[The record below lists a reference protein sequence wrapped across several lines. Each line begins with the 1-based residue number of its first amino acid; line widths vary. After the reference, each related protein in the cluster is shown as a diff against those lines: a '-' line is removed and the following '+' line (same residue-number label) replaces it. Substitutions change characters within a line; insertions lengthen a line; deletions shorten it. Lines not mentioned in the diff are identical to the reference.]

1 MSEPTLESARPT
13 AGFPPED
20 ETIDRLKGLFLASL
34 NHEIRTPLSGILGMT
49 DLLLETPLSAEQQEY
64 VTTTRAC
71 AENLFEILNATLEY
85 AALSSG
91 RLLLEDS
98 EYSLAEVLDAAVAS
112 HAGKARAKGLKL
124 VATLDPRLP
133 ETLSGDAQ
141 RLREILGHLLANAVK
156 FTVAG
161 QIEVRAM
168 WAETAAGLHRL
179 ELSVSDTG
187 IGIDAQKL
195 AGIFDSFRQLDTGLS
210 RTYSGLGLGLALVQK
225 LASFMGGEI
234 RVESRPGVGSTFT
247 VSLPL
252 RRAEETR
259 HAAPPPVATPAASHR
274 LLVVEDNDVGQQI
287 IRHMLSRQPYQV
299 DFAATGKSAI
309 EAAGSHRYDL
319 ILMDLQVPDM
329 DGFAITDAIRKIH
342 GYEQTP
348 VLALTANTADEYRK
362 LCLER
367 GLQAFLSKP
376 IHAAELHAAVGRYLK

>member
-1 MSEPTLESARPT
+1 MSEPLLESASSAP
-13 AGFPPED
+13 GFPPGD

-91 RLLLEDS
+91 RLILEES

-112 HAGKARAKGLKL
+112 HQGKARAKGLRL
-124 VATLDPRLP
+124 ASTLDPRLP

-156 FTVAG
+156 FTTAG

-168 WAETAAGLHRL
+168 LGEHPSGVERL
-179 ELSVSDTG
+179 ELSVADTG
-187 IGIDAQKL
+187 IGIDPGKL
-195 AGIFDSFRQLDTGLS
+195 AGIFDSFRQLDSGLS

-225 LASFMGGEI
+225 LASLMGGDI
-234 RVESRPGVGSTFT
+234 RVESRIGVGSTFT
-247 VSLPL
+247 ISLPL

-259 HAAPPPVATPAASHR
+259 PFTPPPVTTPAASHR

-299 DFAATGKSAI
+299 DFAATGRAAI
-309 EAAGSHRYDL
+309 DAAATHRYDL

-329 DGFAITDAIRKIH
+329 DGFTITDAIRRLE
-342 GYEQTP
+342 GYTETP

-376 IHAAELHAAVGRYLK
+376 IHAAELHAAVGRFLK